1 VINCVSHS
9 LYHVF
14 NGFSM
19 CNIYNI
25 GGVHDILYRNIFSS
39 KKKLAYTLLSFIDE
53 DTDSYLIQL

>member
-1 VINCVSHS
+1 
-9 LYHVF
+9 
-14 NGFSM
+14 M

-53 DTDSYLIQL
+53 DTDSYLIQLWIFIHHTYIFIH